1 MFVSGRAHDGG
12 MTDERGYCDLDTG
25 GIHWLQTADCP
36 EARALVDSPAKLKCR
51 ILRRAPRRF
60 VSYAPGVP
68 ALLIK
73 QYLHRGPI
81 DFIKT
86 LVRGAPALREWRAL
100 REAENRR
107 LPVPKPLAL
116 GRRERQSLLVTEF
129 IESAVTLEDYA
140 KAAPA
145 IGVKRRII
153 REIAL
158 LIRRMHDA
166 GVYQR
171 DLHLGN
177 LLLRQGDSKREY
189 FLLDL
194 QRIDIDPMRG
204 FAKRWRD
211 LAALAGGC
219 AYAGRSDRRYFFN
232 SYLSVTPRLPVDEA
246 HLGSEIERRARFH
259 RLHLW
264 QSREKRCL
272 AENREYAKVSAGDFR
287 GFARR
292 SEWSGALKDLLTDPR
307 RMLEQAAIVKDSRT
321 TTVGRVTLAN
331 QQVFVKRYNAQGP
344 FYAFKNLF
352 RASRAK
358 RGWKAGNSLFMRG
371 IGVALPLAYLERRR
385 FRILRESYLLTA
397 AVNGSELSQLAKRQ
411 SSDFR
416 AKRLLLGQLARQ
428 VRRMHDRGVANR
440 DLKADNIIAQDR
452 GRGRYDFF
460 IVDFDGISSG
470 MVSSR
475 VRARNL
481 ARLVRAVDVLVP
493 LTSSDRLRLVN
504 GYLGARGSALWRKIY
519 RDMRRVEKKLPY
531 GAPREGLGQRG

>member
-12 MTDERGYCDLDTG
+12 MTDEREACDLDTA

-36 EARALVDSPAKLKCR
+36 EARALVDWPAKLKCR
-51 ILRRAPRRF
+51 LLRRAPRRC
-60 VSYAPGVP
+60 VSYAPGTP

-73 QYLHRGPI
+73 QYFHRGPI
-81 DFIKT
+81 DFVKT

-100 REAENRR
+100 REAEHRR

-116 GRRERQSLLVTEF
+116 GRREGQSLLVTEF
-129 IESAVTLEDYA
+129 IASAVTLEDFA

-194 QRIDIDPMRG
+194 QRIDIDPARG
-204 FAKRWRD
+204 LAKRWRD

-232 SYLSVTPRLPVDEA
+232 SYLSVAPRLPVDEA
-246 HLGSEIERRARFH
+246 RLGSEIERRAQSH

-292 SEWSGALKDLLTDPR
+292 SEWGGALKDLLTDPR
-307 RMLEQAAIVKDSRT
+307 RMLAQAVIVKDSRT
-321 TTVGRVTLAN
+321 TTVGRVALASKE
-331 QQVFVKRYNAQGP
+331 VFVKRYNAQGP

-352 RASRAK
+352 RASRAR

-385 FRILRESYLLTA
+385 FHILRESYLLTA
-397 AVNGSELSQLAKRQ
+397 GVNGSELSQLARRWPG
-411 SSDFR
+411 DFR

-470 MVSSR
+470 AVSSR